1 MPAEL
6 EELAELAGLKDER
19 GTRCTHGTPHHAAD
33 IANVVAHVAGVVL
46 TLQIRQLAFVQVVV
60 RIGDFGLA
68 GP

>member
-19 GTRCTHGTPHHAAD
+19 GTRCTPHHAAD